1 MEEIIE
7 NSRCITVSG
16 DMSMDDQRVKIKI
29 CGIRTPEEAEYLN
42 RAKVEYAG
50 CVFHE
55 PSKRYVTFE
64 QAAEVLDK
72 LDKNIVRVA
81 VTVSPDIDLARTVA
95 DLGFDILQ
103 VHREL
108 SKDVIVSSP
117 LPIWY
122 ACNISDKS
130 KAADALSFME
140 DLSLEERSKIQG
152 ILMDAP
158 DFGSGKTFDW
168 DINDVPAFRK
178 SRRLLKAG
186 TQSPPTKFIL
196 AGGLN
201 ADIVARG
208 IEIFKPDIVD
218 VSSGVE
224 GEDGKDEEKI
234 MRFVDA
240 VRSRRWQ

>member
-7 NSRCITVSG
+7 NSRCITVLG

-29 CGIRTPEEAEYLN
+29 CGIRTPEEADYLN

-50 CVFHE
+50 CVFYE
-55 PSKRYVTFE
+55 PSKRYVTFD

-103 VHREL
+103 VHKEL
-108 SKDVIVSSP
+108 SKDVMVSFP

-130 KAADALSFME
+130 RMAESLGFME
-140 DLSLEERSKIQG
+140 ELSTEERSKIQG

-168 DINDVPAFRK
+168 DIDDVPAFRK

-201 ADIVARG
+201 ADNVARG
-208 IEIFKPDIVD
+208 IEIFGPDIVD

-224 GEDGKDEEKI
+224 GEEGKDEEKI